1 MGKVF
6 PIFFSILDYQRKQTE
21 RLSNDQ
27 FDGLLKKA
35 PEDSEKTVKKEAVLN
50 ALQEASP
57 IASA

>member
-1 MGKVF
+1 M
-6 PIFFSILDYQRKQTE
+6 DYQRKQIE

-27 FDGLLKKA
+27 FNGLLKKA

-50 ALQEASP
+50 ALQEVSP